1 MHTCNRS
8 LSPHMRIT
16 HQNHIHPAECTD
28 VGLDTKQ
35 NWLAISSSSS
45 TVSTYLD
52 DLLLS
57 LLLVATVHSKSFIT
71 TPDPSI
77 PTCTYKI
84 YNLLNFPLSPS
95 SSFEIS
101 TTNFPNCFP
110 LFISSNKPSMPSKF
124 CIPSQQETARD
135 TSGRKFFAATNLTM
149 SENSRRDPIVEPRS
163 SRFLRT
169 AGMLQVSFGE
179 VVIPYWEMMPPS

>member
-1 MHTCNRS
+1 MLAALPPIIVHFKIIPYITKT
-8 LSPHMRIT
+8 LPHLT
-16 HQNHIHPAECTD
+16 F
-28 VGLDTKQ
+28 
-35 NWLAISSSSS
+35 
-45 TVSTYLD
+45 TYL
-52 DLLLS
+52 
-57 LLLVATVHSKSFIT
+57 
-71 TPDPSI
+71 
-77 PTCTYKI
+77 TYPPI
-84 YNLLNFPLSPS
+84 YNLLKFPFSPS

-163 SRFLRT
+163 SRFLST
-169 AGMLQVSFGE
+169 AGMLQVSLGE